1 VQAGK
6 LRVLQNQSRA
16 RQKHPGLER
25 KAAKFTRIDA
35 ESNFRKVSQRQAA
48 MEQMKRR
55 GRRQSHTR
63 PEQKGDIREMN
74 EYMKEQAEKAAYER
88 LRKIAHPD
96 QDHQDADASAL
107 RFNPES
113 LEYEHPSDGPFENP
127 LPERFIIDSDKKA
140 DWAIE
145 KIKAER
151 AEFDRLRKIALDR
164 IAELNQRVKELQ
176 ERTDRRTG
184 NLEALLVEYF
194 QTVTPTK
201 ITKTQ
206 TQYELL
212 SGKLVMKKQQP
223 LYERDETAL
232 LNWAE
237 ATVPELIKVK
247 KEVSW
252 ADLKKQ
258 ADVSGDKLLL
268 DGEIIP
274 GVTVVE
280 RDDVFEVQA

>member
-1 VQAGK
+1 
-6 LRVLQNQSRA
+6 
-16 RQKHPGLER
+16 
-25 KAAKFTRIDA
+25 
-35 ESNFRKVSQRQAA
+35 
-48 MEQMKRR
+48 
-55 GRRQSHTR
+55 
-63 PEQKGDIREMN
+63 MN

-194 QTVTPTK
+194 QTVKPTK

-212 SGKLVMKKQQP
+212 SGKLVMKHQQP
-223 LYERDETAL
+223 EFLRDEAAL
-232 LNWAE
+232 LDWAK
-237 ATVPELIKVK
+237 ANAPDMVQT
-247 KEVSW
+247 KESVTW
-252 ADLKKQ
+252 GELKK
-258 ADVSGDKLLL
+258 LTTL
-268 DGEIIP
+268 DGEKVVLAETGEIVS
-274 GVTVVE
+274 GVVAIE
-280 RDDVFEVQA
+280 RPDVFEVQV

>member
-1 VQAGK
+1 
-6 LRVLQNQSRA
+6 
-16 RQKHPGLER
+16 
-25 KAAKFTRIDA
+25 
-35 ESNFRKVSQRQAA
+35 
-48 MEQMKRR
+48 
-55 GRRQSHTR
+55 
-63 PEQKGDIREMN
+63 MN
-74 EYMKEQAEKAAYER
+74 EYMMEQALNDAYKAGT
-88 LRKIAHPD
+88 
-96 QDHQDADASAL
+96 
-107 RFNPES
+107 RFNPET
-113 LEYEHPSDGPFENP
+113 LEYEHISDGPFNDANWK
-127 LPERFIIDSDKKA
+127 PERFIIDSDKKA
-140 DWAIE
+140 DWAVE

-151 AEFDRLRKIALDR
+151 AEFDRLRKIAIDR
-164 IAELNQRVKELQ
+164 IADLNQRVKELQ

-184 NLEALLVEYF
+184 NLEALLAEYF

-201 ITKTQ
+201 TTKTQ

-237 ATVPELIKVK
+237 TTVPELVKVN

-252 ADLKKQ
+252 SDLKKQ
-258 ADVSGDKLLL
+258 ADVSGDRLLL